1 MSRLEWLTNL
11 FPLWV
16 LITAIVALLH
26 PPLFLWVS
34 SDYIVWILM
43 VVMLGMG
50 LTLSWADFKAVGL
63 MPRSVALGFLA
74 QYLIM
79 PTAGWLVARLYQ
91 LPPPFAVGLILVAC
105 CPGGTASNVVSF
117 IARAHVALS
126 VVMTLCS
133 TLAAVVLTPLLTKLL
148 AGQYVE
154 VNAMQ
159 LFLGTV
165 QVVLLPIL
173 VGLALN
179 TKAPNLVKKVLPI
192 SPFISVLG
200 ICIIC
205 GGVFAASASAIL
217 THGVQLL
224 AAVISL
230 HSIGFFGGYYIARW
244 VGYSQRTCRTISIEV
259 GMQNSGLGVA
269 LARQAF
275 ANPLTAVPCAISG
288 VTHSLIGSL
297 LAGIWRWQQSTA
309 IAPKP

>member
-1 MSRLEWLTNL
+1 MSRLEWLTHL

-16 LITAIVALLH
+16 VLTAIVALLY

-34 SDYIVWILM
+34 SDLIVWILM
-43 VVMLGMG
+43 IVMLGMG
-50 LTLSWADFKAVGL
+50 ITLSWQEFQAVGL
-63 MPRSVALGFLA
+63 MPRPVALGFVA

-79 PTAGWLVARLYQ
+79 PTAGWLVAQLYQ
-91 LPPPFAVGLILVAC
+91 LPTPFAVGLILVAC
-105 CPGGTASNVVSF
+105 CPGGTASNVVTF

-133 TLAAVVLTPLLTKLL
+133 TLAAIILTPLLTKLL

-154 VNAMQ
+154 VNAVQ
-159 LFLGTV
+159 LFWGTV

-192 SPFISVLG
+192 SPFVSVLG
-200 ICIIC
+200 ICVIC
-205 GGVFAASASAIL
+205 GGVFAASAKAIL
-217 THGVQLL
+217 SHGLQLL
-224 AAVISL
+224 AAVVSL
-230 HSIGFFGGYYIARW
+230 HSLGFLGGYYLART
-244 VGYSQRTCRTISIEV
+244 VGYSERTCRTIAIEV

-288 VTHSLIGSL
+288 VVHSLIGSL
-297 LAGIWRWQQSTA
+297 LAGIWRWQQGATA
-309 IAPKP
+309 VPKI

>member
-133 TLAAVVLTPLLTKLL
+133 TLAAVVLTPLLKKLL

-154 VNAMQ
+154 VNYSQ
-159 LFLGTV
+159 LKQGAFSSPAVSKPTASLWGGLQHPQSTV
-165 QVVLLPIL
+165 TS
-173 VGLALN
+173 ALN
-179 TKAPNLVKKVLPI
+179 SRFWCPQYNYNLRQLKLLKELS
-192 SPFISVLG
+192 SP
-200 ICIIC
+200 
-205 GGVFAASASAIL
+205 
-217 THGVQLL
+217 H
-224 AAVISL
+224 
-230 HSIGFFGGYYIARW
+230 
-244 VGYSQRTCRTISIEV
+244 
-259 GMQNSGLGVA
+259 
-269 LARQAF
+269 
-275 ANPLTAVPCAISG
+275 
-288 VTHSLIGSL
+288 
-297 LAGIWRWQQSTA
+297 
-309 IAPKP
+309 